1 MKHSEMKKRF
11 LTSVGLLLALFFMYE
26 NKIFYTFS
34 IMIVSVLAF
43 IEFSNIGE
51 KIYKIKFI
59 KKFIF
64 NFLFIIYIFLIS
76 ISLVYLVVLLNLK
89 NLVFI
94 LLIICIFSD
103 IGGLLFGKIFK
114 GPKLTKISPNKTI
127 SGSIGSILFSIFISV
142 ATIFIITDIISYMSI
157 ILGLITSLG
166 AQVGDL
172 FFSFLKRKAKIKNTG
187 NVLPGHGGVL
197 DRIDGILLGL
207 PVGLITLIILH

>member
-1 MKHSEMKKRF
+1 M
-11 LTSVGLLLALFFMYE
+11 
-26 NKIFYTFS
+26 
-34 IMIVSVLAF
+34 
-43 IEFSNIGE
+43 
-51 KIYKIKFI
+51 
-59 KKFIF
+59 
-64 NFLFIIYIFLIS
+64 
-76 ISLVYLVVLLNLK
+76 
-89 NLVFI
+89 
-94 LLIICIFSD
+94 
-103 IGGLLFGKIFK
+103 
-114 GPKLTKISPNKTI
+114 
-127 SGSIGSILFSIFISV
+127 